1 MITVDVQ
8 KWEADQI
15 LKKAEVLDPTCI
27 IAGGAARDWYMGIV
41 ATDLD
46 LFIHFPL
53 SRKIT
58 QIINQLKAVSLT
70 VVKVLGP
77 EEFPAGYKLNPN
89 ISYVF
94 EVTAAGVSTP
104 CQIIVYS
111 KPTFGV
117 VEQFP
122 LSICQAW
129 YKGGKIGF
137 TNEFA
142 SSVRNKVIIRTSD
155 LYADAHAYVTKIRNK
170 FPDYRYYDS
179 WGSYGKMCLLEN
191 KEEL

>member
-27 IAGGAARDWYMGIV
+27 IAGGAARDWYMGLV

-46 LFIHFPL
+46 LFIHFPAF
-53 SRKIT
+53 RKLC
-58 QIINQLKAVSLT
+58 QVVKQLHSVGLT
-70 VVKVLGP
+70 VDKVLGP
-77 EEFPAGYKLNPN
+77 EEFPAGYRLNPN
-89 ISYVF
+89 ILYVM
-94 EVTAAGVSTP
+94 EVTTVEVTTT
-104 CQIIVYS
+104 CQVIVYS

-129 YKGGKIGF
+129 YKGGKIRF

-142 SSVRNKVIIRTSD
+142 SSVRNKVIIRTNS
-155 LYADAHAYVTKIRNK
+155 LYADGHAYVAKIRNK
-170 FPDYRYYDS
+170 FPGYKYYDS
-179 WGSYGKMCLLEN
+179 WESYGKMCFLKN
-191 KEEL
+191 MEEL